1 MDYTKMSD
9 EELYEV
15 IEGAKKEL
23 GRRQTIQ
30 LVNDQVAEVL
40 RTARAS
46 GAIDTPARDAE
57 WVQPTGAHDAYLKGD
72 EVEHDDKLWV
82 STVDYNVWEP
92 GVSGWREKA
101 GTDEDGNEV
110 PADWIQPT
118 GTHDAYHTG
127 DRVTF
132 EGEVWESVID
142 NNTWSPTDYPQGWE
156 KVDAE
161 PEDV

>member
-1 MDYTKMSD
+1 MDYTTMTD
-9 EELYEV
+9 EELYAV
-15 IEGAKKEL
+15 IEGAKSEL
-23 GRRQTIQ
+23 GHRQTIQ

-46 GAIDTPARDAE
+46 GAIDTPAQDAE

-92 GVSGWREKA
+92 GVSGWREQSS
-101 GTDEDGNEV
+101 EDGT
-110 PADWIQPT
+110 PAEWVQPT

-132 EGEVWESVID
+132 GGEVWESVID

-156 KVDAE
+156 RIDA
-161 PEDV
+161 

>member
-1 MDYTKMSD
+1 MDYKSMDFTSMTE
-9 EELYEV
+9 EELYNL
-15 IEGAKKEL
+15 IEDAKYEL
-23 GRRQTIQ
+23 GRRQTLSEIDRQ
-30 LVNDQVAEVL
+30 INEVL
-40 RTARAS
+40 LTARAS
-46 GAIDTPARDAE
+46 GAIETPDEGAS
-57 WVQPTGAHDAYLKGD
+57 WVRPTGAHDSYALGD
-72 EVEHDDKLWV
+72 VVTHDGTTWV
-82 STVDYNVWEP
+82 STTPANVWEP

-132 EGEVWESVID
+132 GGEVWESVID

-156 KVDAE
+156 RIDA
-161 PEDV
+161 

>member
-1 MDYTKMSD
+1 MDYTTMTD
-9 EELYEV
+9 EELYAV
-15 IEGAKKEL
+15 IEGAKSEL
-23 GRRQTIQ
+23 GHRQTIQ

-92 GVSGWREKA
+92 GVSGWREQSS
-101 GTDEDGNEV
+101 EDGT
-110 PADWIQPT
+110 PAEWAQPT
-118 GTHDAYHTG
+118 GAHDAYQTG
-127 DRVTF
+127 DLVTF

-156 KVDAE
+156 KVDDE
-161 PEDV
+161 

>member
-1 MDYTKMSD
+1 MDYTTMTE
-9 EELYEV
+9 EELYEI
-15 IEGAKKEL
+15 IEGAKREL
-23 GRRQTIQ
+23 GHRQTVQ
-30 LVNDQVAEVL
+30 VVNDQVAEIL
-40 RTARAS
+40 RTARNS
-46 GAIDTPARDAE
+46 GAIDTPSQGSE

-92 GVSGWREKA
+92 GVSGWREQA

-110 PADWIQPT
+110 PADWVQPT

-132 EGEVWESVID
+132 GGEVWESVID

-156 KVDAE
+156 RIDA
-161 PEDV
+161 